1 MFLLLTLIPD
11 WQKCWACCFSATI
24 QAEHVDNVFSILS
37 LVRRAV
43 ICHVQE
49 SEFLSLHRESK
60 LEIPNLFPI
69 GKRRKYMAGAN
80 GVTGSS
86 LLLFHENPSPNSS
99 VLVVLKVCGL
109 AGNGHRYISHCVLAP
124 ILVGSQKYGPVISH
138 HTWPPA
144 ILSVLMFPFYH
155 LHTETFPCSCHCLLC
170 PVFPDCPNQM
180 RFLCSQH
187 SCWCIFTAL
196 VLQFQHCL

>member
-1 MFLLLTLIPD
+1 M
-11 WQKCWACCFSATI
+11 
-24 QAEHVDNVFSILS
+24 DNVFSILS

-49 SEFLSLHRESK
+49 SEFPSLLRESK

-80 GVTGSS
+80 GDTGSS

-138 HTWPPA
+138 HT
-144 ILSVLMFPFYH
+144 
-155 LHTETFPCSCHCLLC
+155 
-170 PVFPDCPNQM
+170 
-180 RFLCSQH
+180 
-187 SCWCIFTAL
+187 
-196 VLQFQHCL
+196 